1 MILYTASAVV
11 GYARQLE
18 EEGALFYTEAADSH
32 ESQRERFLALAKEN
46 RRNASQVQ
54 TVYYGVISDALEGGF
69 SFNLDTAD
77 YERHQGIPAA
87 GEPTATADQALD
99 MEERV
104 IRFYTD
110 AAEQSRSLLAD
121 IPRLFTILAKK
132 RQSRAVFLSDLRDA

>member
-18 EEGALFYTEAADSH
+18 EEGALFYTEAADVH

-77 YERHQGIPAA
+77 YEPHQGIPAA

>member
-1 MILYTASAVV
+1 MKLYTASAVV

-18 EEGALFYTEAADSH
+18 EEGALFYTEVADTH

-46 RRNASQVQ
+46 RRNATQVQ

-69 SFNLDTAD
+69 SFNLDTSN
-77 YERHQGIPAA
+77 YEPRPGLPDTAGPAA
-87 GEPTATADQALD
+87 TAGRALD
-99 MEERV
+99 MEERT
-104 IRFYTD
+104 IRFYRD

-121 IPRLFTILAKK
+121 IPRLFTILVKK

>member
-18 EEGALFYTEAADSH
+18 EEGALYYTEAADAH
-32 ESQRERFLALAKEN
+32 EGQREKFLALAKEN
-46 RRNASQVQ
+46 RRNATQVQ

-69 SFNLDTAD
+69 SFNLDTVD
-77 YERHQGIPAA
+77 YEPQPGMPDADGLA
-87 GEPTATADQALD
+87 ATASQALI
-99 MEERV
+99 MEEIV
-104 IRFYTD
+104 IRFYAD

-121 IPRLFTILAKK
+121 IPRLFTSLVKK

>member
-11 GYARQLE
+11 SYARQLE
-18 EEGALFYTEAADSH
+18 EEGALFYTEAADAH
-32 ESQRERFLALAKEN
+32 ESQRERLLALAKEN
-46 RRNASQVQ
+46 RRNATQVQ

-77 YERHQGIPAA
+77 YEPHPGVPGA
-87 GEPTATADQALD
+87 GEPAATAGQALD

-121 IPRLFTILAKK
+121 IPRLFTSLAKK

>member
-11 GYARQLE
+11 SYARQLE
-18 EEGALFYTEAADSH
+18 EEGALFYTEAADVH

-77 YERHQGIPAA
+77 YERHQGMPAA
-87 GEPTATADQALD
+87 DEPAATADQALD
-99 MEERV
+99 MEEKA